1 MLYGKGKEVCPLSC
15 GTNRKTLV
23 SFDLGIQ
30 NQPGAVTVRV
40 PEVWTRRIQEYHQI

>member
-40 PEVWTRRIQEYHQI
+40 PEV